1 MQRPARYS
9 RRWLALLVVL
19 QAWIT
24 PAAAQG
30 QRVYDGLLNRLEGI
44 LRDLERFDAIVEPG
58 AEQQPAGSEASST
71 EPTDIA
77 PGGTDPGAA
86 PTEAPT
92 LAAPAPL
99 AIPQDSR
106 SLEVR
111 KQVRLSLRQAVAL
124 AVRNSPALAQ
134 SVAEV
139 ERERALLRAAWGRYA
154 PTLSLGVTGLGSQSL
169 QRNVAVIGNSSIY
182 GPGSPFLVESG
193 SWKRGLFNSVSGALA
208 LSEQYVLLDF
218 SRGPA
223 LDRARQRLDAS
234 GQSYADALRQ
244 LQLAVSESYYAI
256 QLAELRQ
263 RIRQAEVFNNTAVR
277 EQASALFS
285 NGLVPRVD
293 LLRAEAALQQSRFQL
308 AREEATLRTDQRAL
322 SNLVNAPFA
331 VTLLARESVQ
341 LQPPWPLDLPQ
352 TLAAGLRDNPQL
364 KALEAARAAL
374 LRQADAQAAA
384 LLPTLSVVVSAQLGQ
399 SSVADT
405 NRSTSGCCGA
415 AVIPELSTGN
425 LGWAA
430 GLQLNW
436 TLMDGGVSRG
446 LADASR
452 ADALSTAQQQAQQR
466 NAIRQRLEAA
476 FHDHQAALSQVI
488 AARASLKA
496 AREAFRDMRARYQL
510 GLSDYTDVSDA
521 IVSLTQ
527 AMEDKATAITQAN
540 ISYARLLR
548 DLVPV
553 PTAPEQAVQLPITLP
568 LSPPGTATGP

>member
-58 AEQQPAGSEASST
+58 AEQQPAGSEAAGT

-77 PGGTDPGAA
+77 PGGTDPAAA

-111 KQVRLSLRQAVAL
+111 EQVRLSLRQAVAL

-169 QRNVAVIGNSSIY
+169 QRNVALIGNSAIY
-182 GPGSPFLVESG
+182 EPGSPFLVESG

-399 SSVADT
+399 SSLADT

-568 LSPPGTATGP
+568 LSPPGTAPAP